1 MALDANVLQ
10 VEHGHVLCDDALA
23 HHGLNTASHSR
34 DKGLGICREG
44 HVDIL
49 ERQARYL
56 ALGQARDVGRG
67 GMAVDS
73 LDIAKRHGAKAG
85 RAVVNG
91 QRLAV
96 LDIIGLAVLVAEVER
111 VDHEGREHL
120 VHANVLKGDALVDG
134 VLAATATGLNTQAA
148 ISALEQAL
156 AHGKVLDAAGGLGT
170 QNHGTVAIVHV
181 AVRDQHVVR
190 CGAKL
195 GLNAQ
200 LAALDGDTVVAHRE
214 LAAQD
219 ANKAAALGIEA
230 VSVVGVLG
238 ALDGQAERIDV
249 LAQNGVDVPR
259 RAVADGKA
267 GQAHVRALGQEDHA
281 RAGDLATLLGAED
294 ILKVLVPPVVLGK
307 IGLAVNCTAAIDAH
321 VAHAQAG
328 KGRAIGR
335 EALALPTAQRRHV
348 GTGIT
353 GAFLALH
360 RARDVGKRRAVVA
373 GQQHGALGKLD
384 VDMALEEE
392 RLDAV
397 VTGGNQYAATLG
409 AGHDGGLDVGGVVVL
424 GIALGAAIANVDG
437 KGLGRRGDADAQL
450 ALAADKANQVALA
463 GNQAVDIGLDLIR
476 GAGGLVVNKDL
487 PRIGAGKVTA
497 IVELD
502 NGRAGVAPDN
512 VRIHGSLP
520 IKVL

>member
-1 MALDANVLQ
+1 M
-10 VEHGHVLCDDALA
+10 
-23 HHGLNTASHSR
+23 
-34 DKGLGICREG
+34 
-44 HVDIL
+44 
-49 ERQARYL
+49 
-56 ALGQARDVGRG
+56 
-67 GMAVDS
+67 
-73 LDIAKRHGAKAG
+73 
-85 RAVVNG
+85 
-91 QRLAV
+91 
-96 LDIIGLAVLVAEVER
+96 
-111 VDHEGREHL
+111 
-120 VHANVLKGDALVDG
+120 LKGDALVDG
-134 VLAATATGLNTQAA
+134 VLAATATGLDAQATVR
-148 ISALEQAL
+148 ALEQAL
-156 AHGKVLDAAGGLGT
+156 AHGKVLDATGGLGT
-170 QNHGTVAIVHV
+170 QDHGAVAIVHV

-249 LAQNGVDVPR
+249 LAQNGVDVPC
-259 RAVADGKA
+259 RAVADGEA
-267 GQAHVRALGQEDHA
+267 GQAHVLALGQEDHA
-281 RAGDLATLLGAED
+281 RTGDLAALLGTED
-294 ILKVLVPPVVLGK
+294 VLKVLVPPVVLGK

-360 RARDVGKRRAVVA
+360 RARDVGQRSAIVTSQQHRTLGKLNIDIALKEEGLDAVVA
-373 GQQHGALGKLD
+373 G
-384 VDMALEEE
+384 
-392 RLDAV
+392 
-397 VTGGNQYAATLG
+397 GNQHATTLG
-409 AGHDGGLDVGGVVVL
+409 TGHDGGLDVGGVVVL
-424 GIALGAAIANVDG
+424 SIALGAAVANVNG
-437 KGLGRRGDADAQL
+437 KRLRRRGDAHTQL
-450 ALAADKANQVALA
+450 ALAANKANQVALA

-487 PRIGAGKVTA
+487 PRIGASKVTA
-497 IVELD
+497 IIELD